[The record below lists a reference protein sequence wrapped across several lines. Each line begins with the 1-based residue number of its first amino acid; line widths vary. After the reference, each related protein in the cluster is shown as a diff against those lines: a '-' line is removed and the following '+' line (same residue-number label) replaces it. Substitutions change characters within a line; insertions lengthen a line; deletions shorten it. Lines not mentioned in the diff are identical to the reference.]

1 MSEFNDIVVGLDIG
15 TTKVCTVI
23 SQVRESG
30 LEVIGMGSAPSYGLR
45 KGVVVNIDATVESI
59 TKSVEDAEIMAG
71 VEVESVYAGIA
82 GNHIKGINTR
92 GMVAISSRNR
102 EISSADVDRAI
113 DAARTIAIPSD
124 REIIHIFN
132 QEFKVDDQDGVKDP
146 VGMSGGRLEVEVH
159 IVTGAIT
166 SSENIIKSVNRAGY
180 KVNDIVLQSYASA
193 LACMGDEDREMGE
206 VLVDIG
212 GGTIDILMY
221 INGSIWHSA
230 VLALGG
236 NNITND
242 IAIGMRVP
250 TTFAEEIKKKH
261 AVAFRE
267 LIRDNVEVELSA
279 IAGKESRKCRLSDLT
294 EITEPRM
301 IELLGLVRKEIE
313 MTGFSDLLAGGV
325 ILTGGGAL
333 LPGTPELAEQVLRLP
348 TRMALPKNIGGLV
361 DVISSPVYSTA
372 VGLCLYGY
380 KSNGETRIVPVVK
393 DGEKLKNAMD
403 KFVRWFKEYF

>member
-1 MSEFNDIVVGLDIG
+1 MSEYNDIVVGLDIG

-30 LEVIGMGSAPSYGLR
+30 LEVIGVGSAPSYGLR
-45 KGVVVNIDATVESI
+45 KGVIVNIDATVDSI

-102 EISSADVDRAI
+102 EISSADVERAI
-113 DAARTIAIPSD
+113 DAARTVAIPAD

-159 IVTGAIT
+159 IVTGAVT
-166 SSENIIKSVNRAGY
+166 SSENIIKSVERAGY

-193 LACMGDEDREMGE
+193 LACMGEEDKEMGE

-267 LIRDNVEVELSA
+267 MIRDNVEVELSS

-301 IELLGLVRKEIE
+301 IELMGLVRKEIE
-313 MTGFSDLLAGGV
+313 MTGFADAG
-325 ILTGGGAL
+325 
-333 LPGTPELAEQVLRLP
+333 
-348 TRMALPKNIGGLV
+348 K
-361 DVISSPVYSTA
+361 
-372 VGLCLYGY
+372 VGF
-380 KSNGETRIVPVVK
+380 P
-393 DGEKLKNAMD
+393 
-403 KFVRWFKEYF
+403 